1 MGSNEEKE
9 NDKEERTV
17 VRPDP
22 LDAAES
28 DTGKAVIEK
37 PGVVGISNVDMK
49 NAIHIA
55 YLDLIKDRA
64 RGIGEEVQA
73 EIRQYAQ
80 PENDQINVSPD
91 SVSVQ
96 MIEMH
101 TLTLTYFEG
110 VAFQFL
116 QWAME
121 VDHELESH
129 IRDHTPREFPTEGTP
144 RDWDEEVRED
154 FHRGITVLSYIKG
167 LNDAGFLKNDDPIHC
182 VKDRRND
189 YVHNP
194 EKALHLRTS
203 TDSYPGSTIFGQ
215 ENRPEPLQ
223 EENLDEVVSDVLLDC
238 LATLDEVEEMIEKHL
253 PMNDTIYEVI
263 YKE

>member
-1 MGSNEEKE
+1 MANDEERKDDE
-9 NDKEERTV
+9 EERTV
-17 VRPDP
+17 VSPDP
-22 LDAAES
+22 LAAADS
-28 DTGKAVIEK
+28 DPGKAVIDK
-37 PGVVGISNVDMK
+37 PGVEGISNVDMK
-49 NAIHIA
+49 NAMHVG
-55 YLDLIKDRA
+55 YLNLIMDRA
-64 RGIGEEVQA
+64 REIIEEVQD

-96 MIEMH
+96 MIEIH
-101 TLTLTYFEG
+101 SLTLTYFEG

-129 IRDHTPREFPTEGTP
+129 IRNRAHFEFPTEGTP
-144 RDWDEEVRED
+144 RGWDEEVREN
-154 FHRGITVLSYIKG
+154 FHYNIDAKTYIKG
-167 LNDAGFLKNDDPIHC
+167 LSDAGFLNDEDPIHD

-203 TDSYPGSTIFGQ
+203 TDSYPGSAIFGQ
-215 ENRPEPLQ
+215 DNRPEPLQ

-238 LATLDEVEEMIEKHL
+238 MAALDETEDMIEKHL
-253 PMNDTIYEVI
+253 PVNDTIYNAI
-263 YKE
+263 YEE

>member
-1 MGSNEEKE
+1 MGNNEDEENDEEKY
-9 NDKEERTV
+9 TV
-17 VRPDP
+17 VSPDP
-22 LDAAES
+22 LAAAES
-28 DTGKAVIEK
+28 DPGKAVIDE
-37 PGVVGISNVDMK
+37 PGVTGISNVDME
-49 NAIHIA
+49 NAMHIA
-55 YLDLIKDRA
+55 YLDFIKDRA

-80 PENDQINVSPD
+80 PGNDQIHVSSD

-116 QWAME
+116 QWAMK

-129 IRDHTPREFPTEGTP
+129 IRNHAPHEFPTEGTP

-154 FHRGITVLSYIKG
+154 FHRDITVLSYVKG
-167 LNDAGFLKNDDPIHC
+167 LNDADFLENDDPIHD
-182 VKDRRND
+182 VKNRRND

-194 EKALHLRTS
+194 ERARHLRTS
-203 TDSYPGSTIFGQ
+203 IDSYPASAVFDQ
-215 ENRPEPLQ
+215 DNRPEPLQ
-223 EENLDEVVSDVLLDC
+223 EENLGEVVSDVLLDC
-238 LATLDEVEEMIEKHL
+238 MAALDEVEEMIEQHL
-253 PMNDTIYEVI
+253 PINDTIYDIV
-263 YKE
+263 YKQ

>member
-1 MGSNEEKE
+1 MANDEERE
-9 NDKEERTV
+9 ADEEERTV
-17 VRPDP
+17 VSPDP
-22 LDAAES
+22 LAAAES
-28 DTGKAVIEK
+28 DPGKAVIDK
-37 PGVVGISNVDMK
+37 PGVKGISNVDMK
-49 NAIHIA
+49 NAMHIA

-64 RGIGEEVQA
+64 RKISEEVQD

-80 PENDQINVSPD
+80 PDNDQINVSPD

-96 MIEMH
+96 LIEIH

-121 VDHELESH
+121 VGHDLESH
-129 IRDHTPREFPTEGTP
+129 VRRRANSEFPMEGTP
-144 RDWDEEVRED
+144 RDWDEDVREK
-154 FHRGITVLSYIKG
+154 FHRDVNALTYIKA
-167 LNDAGFLKNDDPIHC
+167 LSDAGFLENDDPIHR

-203 TDSYPGSTIFGQ
+203 TDSYPASAIFGQ
-215 ENRPEPLQ
+215 DNRPELLQ
-223 EENLDEVVSDVLLDC
+223 EENLNEVVSDVLLDC
-238 LATLDEVEEMIEKHL
+238 LATLDEVEGMIEKHL
-253 PMNDTIYEVI
+253 PVNETIYEVV
-263 YKE
+263 YEK

>member
-1 MGSNEEKE
+1 MCNDEENEGNE
-9 NDKEERTV
+9 EERTV

-22 LDAAES
+22 LAAAES
-28 DTGKAVIEK
+28 DPSKAVIDK

-49 NAIHIA
+49 NAMHIA
-55 YLDLIKDRA
+55 YLDFIKDRA

-73 EIRQYAQ
+73 EIRKYVQ
-80 PENDQINVSPD
+80 PENDQINVSPS

-96 MIEMH
+96 IIEMH

-129 IRDHTPREFPTEGTP
+129 IRDYAPREFPTEGTP

-154 FHRGITVLSYIKG
+154 FHREITVRAYIKG
-167 LNDAGFLKNDDPIHC
+167 LNDAGFLEKDDPIHR
-182 VKDRRND
+182 VKNRRND

-194 EKALHLRTS
+194 EKALHLRTN
-203 TDSYPGSTIFGQ
+203 TDSYPGSAIFGQ
-215 ENRPEPLQ
+215 DNRPKPLR
-223 EENLDEVVSDVLLDC
+223 EENLDEVVSDVLFDC
-238 LATLDEVEEMIEKHL
+238 MATLDEIERMIQKHL
-253 PMNDTIYEVI
+253 PVNDTIYDVVH
-263 YKE
+263 KE